1 MNDGRPPPM
10 SLVPPS
16 SGGAASPIMMP
27 SRPESQCS
35 QVSASGRTTTSRRG
49 RARSPVDY
57 NRRNKDPSSAAAA
70 AAAVAKAIQ
79 DQQTPWFNSNN
90 FDQYNENKPT
100 REEPRF
106 HDNFDNQNS
115 FDIHNSFSFT
125 KNDLDHH
132 DNMRSTRQRYDGNMH
147 SSIQM
152 PESRPSNSLEPSM
165 HRSHSGLSSV
175 FRGQPRQNPK
185 RHDQQ
190 EILFSLRS
198 HSASFEESKEPF
210 FRSNMQ
216 PPLSPEEPPRIQN
229 SHHQNKMSSD
239 SFFFEPQRSHR
250 SQTEQSHNKSI
261 PPFQQSN
268 SGIDIA
274 PTLSLFNHS
283 FESFGGPQ
291 GESFSLQNNS
301 FGVPISAEGI
311 PNQSRMTLSR
321 TPSYTHKN
329 LPDTN
334 SIFSKNISSQS
345 NAPFM
350 SNSPPDIRQ
359 NNSLVLDIEP
369 SNYIGSHGP
378 RGGGSQKNDY
388 GNEHTMLLGRESC
401 ITDRHMSASRRGN
414 QNHPPSFEQRMRT
427 QNKPIPSHT
436 SSSME
441 SDTRTK
447 RSASPEM
454 NHSGESNAD
463 INPLLPPPPI
473 YEPVD
478 HYSVLLANKEAFS
491 KCQFLLPK
499 LMKVMPPKQVP
510 VIPPKTSTGTG
521 TATATTTPE
530 RKRDDE
536 HEVSQETSPRMQLNG
551 HLSVVR
557 LSIFFNFYHV
567 SSTESKSF

>member
-10 SLVPPS
+10 SLVGAS
-16 SGGAASPIMMP
+16 SGGAASPILLP
-27 SRPESQCS
+27 SRPASQCS

-79 DQQTPWFNSNN
+79 DQQTPWYNSNN

-100 REEPRF
+100 REEPQF
-106 HDNFDNQNS
+106 QDNFDNQNS
-115 FDIHNSFSFT
+115 FDIHNSFSFS
-125 KNDLDHH
+125 KNDLEHH
-132 DNMRSTRQRYDGNMH
+132 DNMRSSHQRYGGNMH
-147 SSIQM
+147 PSMQM
-152 PESRPSNSLEPSM
+152 PESRPSNSLEPTM

-210 FRSNMQ
+210 FRSNLQ

-229 SHHQNKMSSD
+229 SHHQSKMSSD
-239 SFFFEPQRSHR
+239 SFFFEPQRNHR
-250 SQTEQSHNKSI
+250 SRTEQTHNKSL

-283 FESFGGPQ
+283 FESFGGAQ
-291 GESFSLQNNS
+291 SESFPLQNNS
-301 FGVPISAEGI
+301 FGVPLSGDGLS
-311 PNQSRMTLSR
+311 NQSRMTLSR
-321 TPSYTHKN
+321 TPSYAHKN
-329 LPDTN
+329 SQDSN
-334 SIFSKNISSQS
+334 VIFSKNTSSPS
-345 NAPFM
+345 NTPFM
-350 SNSPPDIRQ
+350 SNSAPDIRQ

-369 SNYIGSHGP
+369 SNFIGPSDS
-378 RGGGSQKNDY
+378 RGMGQQKNHYDD
-388 GNEHTMLLGRESC
+388 EHTMLLGRESC
-401 ITDRHMSASRRGN
+401 ITDRHMSASRRSN
-414 QNHPPSFEQRMRT
+414 QIHPPSFEQRMNT
-427 QNKPIPSHT
+427 QSKAIPSHT
-436 SSSME
+436 RSSME
-441 SDTRTK
+441 SDMRAK
-447 RSASPEM
+447 RSASPAM
-454 NHSGESNAD
+454 NHNDASNAD

-473 YEPVD
+473 YEHVD
-478 HYSVLLANKEAFS
+478 HYSVLLANKDAFS
-491 KCQFLLPK
+491 TCQFLLPK

-510 VIPPKTSTGTG
+510 VIPPKNNTG
-521 TATATTTPE
+521 TATTTPE
-530 RKRDDE
+530 RKKDDE

-557 LSIFFNFYHV
+557 FSIFFYFFIMFPPLN
-567 SSTESKSF
+567 